1 MANSSRKSAAT
12 GDTIE
17 RLLDAAERL
26 FAAHGYDGVGLRTLA
41 DEAGVNLNAVNY
53 HFGSKEKLYIQTFLR
68 RFKPAND
75 ERLALLRSAQAAA
88 GNKPLSVEKIVEC
101 IIRPPLNIVLQHPDF
116 SALLARNLFLPPPF
130 FGPILFRE
138 IQPSIEAFLDAL
150 AHALPDHPR
159 DVVQIREMF
168 SMGTV
173 LIFAANL
180 GRLPGKSG
188 PPPPP
193 VFEFLLTE
201 MIRFITAGLSAP
213 TPPAEGRPP
222 IPFPRMPRR

>member
-1 MANSSRKSAAT
+1 MANRSLKPAAIS
-12 GDTIE
+12 DTTE
-17 RLLDAAERL
+17 KLLDAAERL
-26 FAAHGYDGVGLRTLA
+26 FAQHGYDGVGLRTLA

-75 ERLALLRSAQAAA
+75 ERLALLRAAQAAA
-88 GNKPLSVEKIVEC
+88 KNKPLRVEKIVEC
-101 IIRPPLNIVLQHPDF
+101 IIRPPLSVVLQHPNF
-116 SALLARNLFLPPPF
+116 AALLARNLFLPPPF
-130 FGPILFRE
+130 FIPILFRE
-138 IQPSIEAFLDAL
+138 IQPSFEAFIEAL
-150 AHALPDHPR
+150 AQALPDHPR
-159 DVVQIREMF
+159 DVVQLRETF

-188 PPPPP
+188 PPPPHI
-193 VFEFLLTE
+193 FEFLLAE

-213 TPPAEGRPP
+213 TPSATGRPP
-222 IPFPRMPRR
+222 IPFPPVPRR